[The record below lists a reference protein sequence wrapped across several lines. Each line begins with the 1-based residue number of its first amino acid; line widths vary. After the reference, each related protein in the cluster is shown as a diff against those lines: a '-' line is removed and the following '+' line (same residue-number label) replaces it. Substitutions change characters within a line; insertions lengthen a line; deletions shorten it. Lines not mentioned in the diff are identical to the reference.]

1 MGPVHDLSL
10 IFLIGFLLDAVIG
23 DPQSPLHPVTL
34 FGRYAGFLERKIR
47 PLAGNGR
54 VSGGIAWIAATLPV
68 TALAGLAGWGLGVFG
83 AGACLFVSIALRSLL
98 EHADAIRIPL
108 QKGDLE
114 GGRSALARIVSRR
127 TENLTESE
135 VVRGAIESLSEN
147 LTDAV
152 TSPCF
157 WCVIGYLL
165 GGVPGAAAG
174 SVFLRAVNTLDACWG
189 YRNERYRFFGSV
201 AARTDDGVHWIP
213 ARMTA
218 LAIALVSGH
227 PFRTFGCAWRHRHD
241 HPSPNSCWSMAAF
254 AGALR
259 IRLGGPTR
267 YEDGVENYPY
277 WGTGK
282 MELNISDLIAAEHLA
297 LRSALAFAALAWSLG
312 IWI

>member
-23 DPQSPLHPVTL
+23 DPQSPLHPVAL

-54 VSGGIAWIAATLPV
+54 CAGGIAWIAATLPV

-108 QKGDLE
+108 QKGDTE
-114 GGRSALARIVSRR
+114 GGRNALARIVSRR

-189 YRNERYRFFGSV
+189 YRNERYRVFGSV

-227 PFRTFGCAWRHRHD
+227 PFRTFRCAWRHRHD

-282 MELNISDLIAAEHLA
+282 MVLNISDLVAAEQLA
-297 LRSALAFAALAWSLG
+297 LRSALAFAALAWSMG

>member
-1 MGPVHDLSL
+1 M
-10 IFLIGFLLDAVIG
+10 
-23 DPQSPLHPVTL
+23 
-34 FGRYAGFLERKIR
+34 
-47 PLAGNGR
+47 
-54 VSGGIAWIAATLPV
+54 
-68 TALAGLAGWGLGVFG
+68 
-83 AGACLFVSIALRSLL
+83 
-98 EHADAIRIPL
+98 
-108 QKGDLE
+108 
-114 GGRSALARIVSRR
+114 
-127 TENLTESE
+127 
-135 VVRGAIESLSEN
+135 VRGAIESLSEN

-282 MELNISDLIAAEHLA
+282 MELNISDLVAAEHLA
-297 LRSALAFAALAWSLG
+297 LRSALAFAALAWSMG

>member
-23 DPQSPLHPVTL
+23 DPQSPLHPVAL

-54 VSGGIAWIAATLPV
+54 FAGGIAWIAATLPV
-68 TALAGLAGWGLGVFG
+68 TALAGWAGWGLGVFG

-98 EHADAIRIPL
+98 EYADAIRIPL
-108 QKGDLE
+108 QKGDLD
-114 GGRSALARIVSRR
+114 GGRNALARIVSRR
-127 TENLTESE
+127 TENLPESE

-189 YRNERYRFFGSV
+189 YRNERYRFFGCV
-201 AARTDDGVHWIP
+201 AARADDGVHWMP

-218 LAIALVSGH
+218 LTIALVSGH

-241 HPSPNSCWSMAAF
+241 HPSPSSCWSMAAF

-277 WGTGK
+277 WGAGK
-282 MELNISDLIAAEHLA
+282 MELSISDLVAAEHLA
-297 LRSALAFAALAWSLG
+297 LRSALAFAALAWSMG

>member
-23 DPQSPLHPVTL
+23 DPQSPLHPVAL

-68 TALAGLAGWGLGVFG
+68 TVLAGVAGWGLGVFG

-201 AARTDDGVHWIP
+201 AARADDGVHWIP

-259 IRLGGPTR
+259 IRLGGPTW
-267 YEDGVENYPY
+267 YEDGVEDYPY

-282 MELNISDLIAAEHLA
+282 MELSISDLVAAEHLA
-297 LRSALAFAALAWSLG
+297 LRSALAFAAIAWSMG